1 MGNCCPKQQSAPAQI
16 QQSTSAQSA
25 QPEPKRMELTSHDEH
40 GAVCAAKSL
49 KRIVV
54 IGAGFGGLAA
64 CQKWS
69 TMLDD
74 RSINVQVTL
83 VDKRTDMSVGASW
96 QYVMMGRMELSETL
110 RPLSKALLH
119 PRIVKLFGT
128 EVTAVDTA
136 SKCVRVRDG
145 NAAEQSLQY
154 DYLVL
159 APGTV
164 SVPDSIPGLAECCID
179 MCSRSSC
186 EEIAR
191 RVKACKG
198 GETVLFITAMNPYK
212 CPPAIFEY
220 AFLCDEMLRATGV
233 REGVKVIVT
242 NPAYP
247 FPFGSP
253 AVHQAFLAQVA
264 AKGIE
269 FVPGVK
275 PTQCVAGEV
284 EFVGSEGPET
294 GKTTKIKADV
304 LIGMLPQ
311 FPPPPFKELCNEKG
325 FIPVRSLPVRL
336 RHCCF
341 QRRVAV
347 FAFVPDTTDAVGQ
360 RIHDGDQVR
369 RRACDW

>member
-1 MGNCCPKQQSAPAQI
+1 MGNCCRSTPP
-16 QQSTSAQSA
+16 QSTHNAEPSAELA
-25 QPEPKRMELTSHDEH
+25 TKEPCGVSVAES
-40 GAVCAAKSL
+40 V

-54 IGAGFGGLAA
+54 VGAGFGGLSA

-69 TMLDD
+69 AMLDD
-74 RSINVQVTL
+74 ASINVQVTL

-96 QYVMMGRMELSETL
+96 QYVMMGRMDLSETL

-119 PRIVKLFGT
+119 TKIVRLFGT
-128 EVTAVDTA
+128 EVTAVDPA

-145 NAAEQSLQY
+145 SGAHQSLQY

-164 SVPDSIPGLAECCID
+164 SSPDSIPGLAEHCID
-179 MCSRSSC
+179 MCSPSSC
-186 EEIAR
+186 EEIAK

-198 GETVLFITAMNPYK
+198 GETVMFVTAMNPYK

-233 REGVKVIVT
+233 RDSCKVIVT
-242 NPAYP
+242 NPAHP

-264 AKGIE
+264 AKSIE

-275 PTQCVAGEV
+275 PTQCVGREV
-284 EFVGSEGPET
+284 EFIGSEGPEI
-294 GKTTKIKADV
+294 GKTTKIRADV
-304 LIGMLPQ
+304 LVGMFPQ
-311 FPPPPFKELCNEKG
+311 FPPGPFKELCNEKG
-325 FIPVRSLPVRL
+325 FIPVRSLD
-336 RHCCF
+336 CF
-341 QRRVAV
+341 TVALPEWQEWGW
-347 FAFVPDTTDAVGQ
+347 AAL
-360 RIHDGDQVR
+360 
-369 RRACDW
+369 